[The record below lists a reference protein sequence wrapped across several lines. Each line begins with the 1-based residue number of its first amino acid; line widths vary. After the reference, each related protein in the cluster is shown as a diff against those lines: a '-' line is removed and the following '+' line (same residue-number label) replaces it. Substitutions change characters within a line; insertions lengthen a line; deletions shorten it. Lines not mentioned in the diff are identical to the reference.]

1 MSNIVT
7 EYWEVDGVSLHTWAW
22 AIETLN
28 GREGLPPRR
37 GDNEIVAYR
46 RGEVWRPKVFGA
58 RQLSLV
64 MWVKGSDA
72 NGIIPGAGARAQFR
86 SNLESLK
93 SMFGVIDREL
103 VLTRRIQTLA
113 SLLVQ
118 TGKAECVGT
127 IEPNMRGKTLAGFVA
142 DLLMADPFWYGAPVV
157 TAVPVAGATVTNV
170 GTAPVRKMV
179 IRLNGPLTN
188 PQLVNQST
196 SPVTALSYIGVIAG
210 GNWVDLDTDNYTARD
225 QTGASVIGNITHSGD
240 RSWMQLLPGGNAMLL
255 NVGAGAGNASISYSP
270 AYL

>member
-1 MSNIVT
+1 MSNIVS

-37 GDNEIVAYR
+37 GENAVVAYR

-58 RQLSLV
+58 RELSLV

-72 NGIIPGAGARAQFR
+72 DGVIPGAGARAQFR
-86 SNLESLK
+86 QNLESLK
-93 SMFGVIDREL
+93 SLFGVIEREL
-103 VLTRRIQTLA
+103 VLTRRVQTLA

-127 IEPNMRGKTLAGFVA
+127 LEPNMRGNTLAGFVV
-142 DLLMADPFWYGAPVV
+142 DLLMADPFWYGTQVV
-157 TAVPVAGATVTNV
+157 GSVPVAGATLTNA
-170 GTAPVRKMV
+170 GTATVRKMV

-188 PQLVNQST
+188 PQLVNQNT
-196 SPVTALSYIGVIAG
+196 SPITAVSYVGTIAG
-210 GNWVDLDTDNYTARD
+210 GEWVDLDTDNYTARN
-225 QTGASVIGNITHSGD
+225 QLGASVIGNVTHSGD
-240 RSWMQLLPGGNAMLL
+240 RSWMKLLPGANAMLL
-255 NVGAGAGNASISYSP
+255 NVSAGTGNAQITYSP